1 MKVALGVE
9 YDGTLY
15 SGWQRQRHVSS
26 VQQTLEE
33 VLSQICAEPIEVF
46 CAGRTDAGV
55 HGTGQVVHFETNAIR
70 KLSAFTLGTNTLL
83 PDGIAIRWAT
93 EVNQDFHARFS
104 ATARRYRYIIYNHKL
119 RPGLMRSGLSH
130 YPMPLDVEKMQAA
143 SRCLIGEHDFSSFRA
158 MECQSHTPWRNIM
171 HLELARFGDYIV
183 LDIKANAFVHHMVR
197 NITGS
202 LIEVGRGKQPV
213 EWVAQVLAAKDRTQ
227 AGPTAKPGGLYL
239 VDVDYPEVFEIPK
252 TQLGPIFL
260 PDSLNFSSNV

>member
-1 MKVALGVE
+1 
-9 YDGTLY
+9 
-15 SGWQRQRHVSS
+15 
-26 VQQTLEE
+26 
-33 VLSQICAEPIEVF
+33 
-46 CAGRTDAGV
+46 
-55 HGTGQVVHFETNAIR
+55 
-70 KLSAFTLGTNTLL
+70 
-83 PDGIAIRWAT
+83 
-93 EVNQDFHARFS
+93 
-104 ATARRYRYIIYNHKL
+104 
-119 RPGLMRSGLSH
+119 
-130 YPMPLDVEKMQAA
+130 MPLDVEKMQAA

-158 MECQSHTPWRNIM
+158 MECQSHTPWRKIM